1 MIWYDD
7 DYDND
12 ELLILIIIIIFVC
25 SPTDGHHSSAYNPLS
40 LLSFLSLRLCKGHSG
55 LFDLDLVLIW
65 RFYLTC
71 GSCSSLLRSGVVWIF
86 YDPAQCIWCY
96 VVWCL
101 LTGASSLMRCCLF
114 LFVCCIFFML
124 AKLHMRSFKF
134 LVCNI

>member
-7 DYDND
+7 DYD
-12 ELLILIIIIIFVC
+12 ELLILIIIIIFIC
-25 SPTDGHHSSAYNPLS
+25 SPIDGHNSSTYNPLS
-40 LLSFLSLRLCKGHSG
+40 SLSFLSLRLCKGRSG
-55 LFDLDLVLIW
+55 LFDLDPVLIW

-71 GSCSSLLRSGVVWIF
+71 GFCSSLLRSGIAWIF
-86 YDPAQCIWCY
+86 YGSAQCIWYY

-101 LTGASSLMRCCLF
+101 LTEDSSLIRCCLF

-134 LVCNI
+134 WVCNI